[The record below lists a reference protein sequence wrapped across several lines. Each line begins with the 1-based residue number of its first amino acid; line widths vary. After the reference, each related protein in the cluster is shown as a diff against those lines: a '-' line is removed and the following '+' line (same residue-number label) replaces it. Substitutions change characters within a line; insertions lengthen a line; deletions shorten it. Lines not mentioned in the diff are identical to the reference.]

1 MKLQNSCI
9 VPAGLPESWEFLLD
23 VAAAAKCVPG
33 VVEATPEGEGR
44 YRGTLRARVGP
55 MSINLSGT
63 VTIEEQEPGSGRA
76 RFLVEASDRRVGGG
90 VKTEMLMQL
99 TARAPTETELTIET
113 DTTFMG
119 RLGELGQPVIR
130 RKAQSTIEEF
140 ARNLSRE
147 LAARSNST

>member
-1 MKLQNSCI
+1 MKLQNTCV
-9 VPAGLPESWEFLLD
+9 VPAGLEETWTALMD
-23 VAAAAKCVPG
+23 VPTAAKWVPG
-33 VVEATPEGEGR
+33 VVEVAADGDGC
-44 YRGTLRARVGP
+44 YRGSLKARVGP
-55 MSINLSGT
+55 MSMTLSGT
-63 VTIEEQEPGSGRA
+63 VTVEEQEPGSGRA

-90 VKTEMLMQL
+90 VRTTMVVQLAEM
-99 TARAPTETELTIET
+99 PSGETEVAIET

-147 LAARSNST
+147 LEARG